1 MRFRAP
7 EGAGT
12 PAEKQREAVIVLLLL
27 LLAFLPY
34 ANTLLGSFVYDDHF
48 QVVENPYVHSF
59 RYLRQ
64 IFGTTVWSFQGA
76 QGVTN
81 YYRPLMMFEYLLA
94 YQVAGGVPFTFHLAN
109 LVLHAL
115 IVLLVFVILRR
126 LSGDRVALV
135 AAGLFAL
142 HPVHTESVA
151 WIAAVT
157 DLQLALFYLL
167 TFLLYLRLA
176 DRSRGTGARA
186 AMCVAF
192 ALALLSKEQA
202 MTLPALATIFEHFY
216 RGDRAETS
224 ARQKFSRYG
233 SLWAMAGLYLVL
245 RVLLLG
251 GLASVVSRPGL
262 FWYEVVLSAI
272 SLVGGYLG
280 KLVWPFHLSAY
291 YVFHKSSHLTD
302 HGVLLGLAGLA
313 LCVIAFIGLWRRA
326 RLLSFGLLWMF
337 VPLGPVLNPR
347 WMPASVFAERYLYL
361 PSVGFCWILGWGAVK
376 LWNAQAPA
384 WLRPL
389 ARAVPLVLAALG
401 IVFAIATVKR
411 NSDWR
416 TEETLFR
423 QTLNTQ
429 SEASLIRSNLG
440 AIYFDTGDMDRAE
453 HEWLESLAAGPTNTF
468 VLDNLGLLR
477 SRQRR
482 YVEALDYFG
491 RALRARPSYMMAHLN
506 LAETVAA
513 MGRSEE
519 AEWQFRIATTIT
531 PLSTRAHNS
540 YGAFLF
546 DAGRLE
552 DARREYERSSEVDPN
567 PDAYDKLGDIHVARQ
582 DLPRAE
588 SAFQHAI
595 QMNPFDSHA
604 HFGLGEIFEASGKSS
619 QALSEFERGLETDPS
634 DTQAKAA
641 ALRLRSSISSAPPS
655 DPR

>member
-1 MRFRAP
+1 MSFRAP
-7 EGAGT
+7 ERAGT

-27 LLAFLPY
+27 LLALLPY

-109 LVLHAL
+109 VVLHAL
-115 IVLLVFVILRR
+115 IVWLVFVILRR

-142 HPVHTESVA
+142 HPIHTESVA

-176 DRSRGTGARA
+176 DGGRRTGARA

-202 MTLPALATIFEHFY
+202 MTLPVLATVFEHFY
-216 RGDRAETS
+216 RGDRRETS
-224 ARQKFSRYG
+224 AGQKFSRYG
-233 SLWAMAGLYLVL
+233 PLWAMAGVYLVL

-262 FWYEVVLSAI
+262 SWYEVALSAM

-280 KLVWPFHLSAY
+280 KLALPFHLSAY

-326 RLLSFGLLWMF
+326 RLLSFGLIWMF

-376 LWNAQAPA
+376 LWSAEAPA
-384 WLRPL
+384 RRRPL

-401 IVFAIATVKR
+401 MVFAIATVKR

-423 QTLNTQ
+423 QTLNAQ
-429 SEASLIRSNLG
+429 GEASLIRSNLG
-440 AIYFDTGDMDRAE
+440 AIYFDTGEMDRAE
-453 HEWLESLAAGPTNTF
+453 HEWLESLAIRPRQPRPAAEPPAPVRRSPRLFWAG
-468 VLDNLGLLR
+468 
-477 SRQRR
+477 
-482 YVEALDYFG
+482 
-491 RALRARPSYMMAHLN
+491 
-506 LAETVAA
+506 AA
-513 MGRSEE
+513 G
-519 AEWQFRIATTIT
+519 
-531 PLSTRAHNS
+531 
-540 YGAFLF
+540 
-546 DAGRLE
+546 
-552 DARREYERSSEVDPN
+552 
-567 PDAYDKLGDIHVARQ
+567 
-582 DLPRAE
+582 
-588 SAFQHAI
+588 
-595 QMNPFDSHA
+595 
-604 HFGLGEIFEASGKSS
+604 
-619 QALSEFERGLETDPS
+619 
-634 DTQAKAA
+634 A
-641 ALRLRSSISSAPPS
+641 ALLHDGPSEPRGNTRRNGPQRGGGMAVPDRDDDHSPFHTRPQQLRRIPV
-655 DPR
+655 